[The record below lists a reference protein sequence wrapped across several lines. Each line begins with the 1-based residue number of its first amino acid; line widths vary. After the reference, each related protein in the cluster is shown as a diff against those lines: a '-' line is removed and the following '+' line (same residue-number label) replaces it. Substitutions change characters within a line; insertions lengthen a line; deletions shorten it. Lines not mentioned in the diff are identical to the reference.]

1 MGELLDRDDLPEDVK
16 TAIRRE
22 RQTHAEV
29 EAKLR
34 RERDAAEHLIALAPV
49 IFLVLDR
56 AGRIVRFNRRLEE
69 LTGRTLAE
77 VRGEDWFSTFL
88 PERDHVAIRRVF
100 LQTIDDIPTNYT
112 INDLTTKDGREIPIE
127 WLNRPLKDGQ
137 RNTIG
142 VLCIGREAPGTPRV
156 SES

>member
-1 MGELLDRDDLPEDVK
+1 MGELLDRDDIPEDAK
-16 TAIRRE
+16 TAIRRQ

-56 AGRIVRFNRRLEE
+56 AGRIVRSNKHLEQ

-77 VRGEDWFSTFL
+77 TRGEDWFSTFL
-88 PERDHVAIRRVF
+88 PERDRVAIRRVF
-100 LQTIDDIPTNYT
+100 LHTIDDIPTNHT
-112 INDLTTKDGREIPIE
+112 INSLTTMAGREIPIQ

-137 RNTIG
+137 GNTIG
-142 VLCIGREAPGTPRV
+142 VLCIGHEVPG
-156 SES
+156 E

>member
-1 MGELLDRDDLPEDVK
+1 MGDLPDRDDIPDDAK
-16 TAIRRE
+16 AAIRRE

-34 RERDAAEHLIALAPV
+34 RERDAAEDLIAAAPV

-56 AGRIVRFNRRLEE
+56 AGRIVRFNKHLET
-69 LTGRTLAE
+69 LTGRSLVET
-77 VRGEDWFSTFL
+77 RGEDWFSTFL

-100 LQTIDDIPTNYT
+100 LQTIDNLPTSGTVNCIVTADGRDIP
-112 INDLTTKDGREIPIE
+112 IR

-137 RNTIG
+137 GDVVG
-142 VLCIGREAPGTPRV
+142 VLCIGLEPSPSPGG
-156 SES
+156 S